1 MNRKKYDILQKIGE
15 KYNTDKSRIGY
26 KNNTYL
32 NVYDR
37 YFNENREDVK
47 KFVEIGVLD
56 GNSLKMWRDYF
67 PNATIY
73 GVDID
78 PRCKSYEDDRIEIVI
93 GDQND
98 DSFLNKF
105 KNDIKEI
112 DILIDDGSHI
122 TKHQIKTFNIL
133 NEIISDG
140 GFYVIEDLLNSYE
153 ERWKYWGIDN
163 EKLREIW
170 PGMNYNSSEKMMN
183 YRYEFDD
190 FINSIITNMDYQKE
204 DSRIIGVKLH
214 SMQLVMEFA

>member
-153 ERWKYWGIDN
+153 ERWKYWDIDN

-170 PGMNYNSSEKMMN
+170 PGMKYNSSEKMMN

-204 DSRIIGVKLH
+204 DSRIIGVNLH